1 MLLTA
6 LGKVWAQR
14 FGLFEQRRMIQ
25 LIFVVVLALATL
37 LAVAGAL
44 AATRNMDRAVRGAL
58 LGLAVIA
65 AFVLLRAA
73 SFHHADAWLGAGPA
87 GFNFG
92 AIQEMAGIVIVAAAA
107 WYYRRGEE
115 PG

>member
-1 MLLTA
+1 
-6 LGKVWAQR
+6 V
-14 FGLFEQRRMIQ
+14 
-25 LIFVVVLALATL
+25 

-44 AATRNMDRAVRGAL
+44 AATRNMDRAVRAAL
-58 LGLAVIA
+58 LGLAMIA

-92 AIQEMAGIVIVAAAA
+92 AIQEMAGIAIVAAAA